1 MTFKALIAATTLI
14 AAGTGS
20 AQAGIVDEVRVG
32 VLQHNICLI
41 DCDNADKEDGP
52 DISAEVVFAS
62 PDFLSWALEPRF
74 YLGTTYNTAG
84 ETSFYGGG
92 VQWSFDITDRLSFE
106 PGIGYVFHDGYNEN
120 PYVQGTPEATAFGEE
135 HVLMGSDDLF
145 RTSFALTWDFT
156 DKWAGQL
163 LYEHFSHGQI
173 LGDGRN
179 QGMDNIGLR
188 IAYTFD

>member
-1 MTFKALIAATTLI
+1 MTFKALIAAATLI
-14 AAGTGS
+14 AAGAGS

-106 PGIGYVFHDGYNEN
+106 PGIGSEGNF
-120 PYVQGTPEATAFGEE
+120 
-135 HVLMGSDDLF
+135 
-145 RTSFALTWDFT
+145 
-156 DKWAGQL
+156 
-163 LYEHFSHGQI
+163 
-173 LGDGRN
+173 
-179 QGMDNIGLR
+179 
-188 IAYTFD
+188 